1 MKRCRQYFIPAYGN
15 YYHFIS
21 ETALGLHNVLHQDK
35 QLEKKDYEF
44 WYKGKYAPIIQLF
57 SRHPVHMVENWA
69 EIPSPTMVLPHFRPK
84 THEHWLAMR
93 PLGKYLEA
101 MVDPQPETAGITV
114 IKRVHSRK
122 YAEHDDLVRG
132 LAKFGL
138 PIRVAILE
146 KLSFPEQINL
156 MRNTAILL
164 GPHGA
169 GVTNMIFLPKGSA
182 ILELYPKGFYC
193 RVFRAMA
200 RVFGHLHV
208 DLESANPSVIGRQP
222 PPLVQKYLERVGWP
236 SRKEFFAW
244 KPNRMEL
251 GRVLR
256 DVHSFSI
263 DPELVLNRLEQ
274 MLSKRA

>member
-21 ETALGLHNVLHQDK
+21 ETVQGLYHVLEQDK
-35 QLEKKDYEF
+35 QLQKKDYEF
-44 WYKGKYAPIIQLF
+44 WYKGKYAPIIQMF
-57 SRHPVHMVENWA
+57 SRHPVHKVENWS
-69 EIPSPTMVLPHFRPK
+69 EIPGNTMVLPHFRPK
-84 THEHWLAMR
+84 THQHWLALK

-101 MVDPQPETAGITV
+101 MVEPQPETAGITV
-114 IKRVHSRK
+114 IKRTTTRK
-122 YAEHDDLVRG
+122 YVEHDELVKG
-132 LAKFGL
+132 LAKFGM
-138 PIRVAILE
+138 PVRVAILE

-169 GVTNMIFLPKGSA
+169 GVTNMIFMPKGSA

-200 RVFGHLHV
+200 KIFGHLHV
-208 DLESANPSVIGRQP
+208 DLESDNPSVIGRQP
-222 PPLVQKYLERVGWP
+222 SPRVQEYLDRGNWP

-244 KPNRMEL
+244 KPDRMEL

-256 DVHSFSI
+256 DVSSFSI
-263 DPELVLNRLEQ
+263 EPELVIKRLER
-274 MLSKRA
+274 MITRRV